1 MNRRQMVIL
10 PGAALAASAAF
21 SQTLSGAVS
30 SASGNLSH
38 KAIARYSRIKTSYKV
53 PKSARKQAKYISF
66 LSTLLTLSPGQQAE
80 AASIFA
86 TAGAAEHEL
95 KQTVKAHKK
104 SLRDTVTGNDVAAIG
119 RASSA
124 IGLIAAQRHL
134 IGAKANAAFIQILTP
149 DQQSTFSQF
158 KS

>member
-1 MNRRQMVIL
+1 
-10 PGAALAASAAF
+10 
-21 SQTLSGAVS
+21 
-30 SASGNLSH
+30 
-38 KAIARYSRIKTSYKV
+38 
-53 PKSARKQAKYISF
+53 
-66 LSTLLTLSPGQQAE
+66 
-80 AASIFA
+80 
-86 TAGAAEHEL
+86 L
-95 KQTVKAHKK
+95 KQTIKAHKK
-104 SLRDTVTGNDVAAIG
+104 SLRDTVKGNDTAAMG